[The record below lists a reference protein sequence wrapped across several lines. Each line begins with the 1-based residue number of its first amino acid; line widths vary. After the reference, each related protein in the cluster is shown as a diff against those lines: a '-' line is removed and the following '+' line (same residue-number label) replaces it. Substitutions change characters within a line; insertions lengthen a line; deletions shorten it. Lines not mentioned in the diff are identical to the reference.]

1 MRYRVIEQRCAHGV
15 PHGKLSR
22 LFHEK
27 TAVLEGPHRVRPG
40 LAARIDEATV
50 DPARHFI
57 YLQPHVFRATSHDSV
72 SRNQEALSI

>member
-1 MRYRVIEQRCAHGV
+1 MRYRVIEERGAHGV
-15 PHGKLSR
+15 PDGKLSR

-27 TAVLEGPHRVRPG
+27 TAILECSHRVRPR

-72 SRNQEALSI
+72 SMNRRRV